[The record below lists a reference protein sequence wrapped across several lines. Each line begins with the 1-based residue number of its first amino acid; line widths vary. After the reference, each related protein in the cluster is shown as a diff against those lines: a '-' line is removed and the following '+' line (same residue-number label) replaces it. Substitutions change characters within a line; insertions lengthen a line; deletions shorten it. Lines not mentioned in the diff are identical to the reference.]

1 MNKLEYL
8 IKTFS
13 RTKRKDYE
21 NYILN
26 AIWQKIDY
34 LNIRPVTQQYVK
46 GDNNEYYLIDL
57 YFPQINVGIE
67 VDEAFHKKSTE
78 SDIKRELTIEE
89 KLSSIREDSLFELK
103 RIDATLPL
111 RNLTERIETVS
122 ADIKEK
128 IVDKKIT
135 EWDTDVPIK
144 ERIKKNGY
152 ISVDDFYRFRVI
164 TDVANQLF
172 FKNYK
177 GYQQASFVVTIVDEH
192 TQVWF
197 PTISTKAKKEHS
209 QWLNY
214 LNEDWSVIIEE
225 NIREDGKTVDHEVGD
240 LRVVFARIK
249 DNFGKF
255 SYRYIGNFRLK
266 EISVNSK
273 LRRYQKVSD
282 RLYIN
287 YEKEQLLMEETLKP
301 HLDTI
306 NTENRIISK

>member
-8 IKTFS
+8 VKTFS

-26 AIWQKIDY
+26 AVWHKIEN

-46 GDNNEYYLIDL
+46 GNNNEYYLIDL

-67 VDEAFHKKSTE
+67 VDEAFHKKNTE
-78 SDIKRELTIEE
+78 SDLKRELTIEE
-89 KLSSIREDSLFELK
+89 KLSSIRRDSLFELK

-111 RNLTERIETVS
+111 QKLTERIETVS
-122 ADIKEK
+122 AEIRENIADN
-128 IVDKKIT
+128 KIT
-135 EWDTDVPIK
+135 EWDTDVSIE

-152 ISVDDFYRFRVI
+152 LSVDEFYRFRLI

-177 GYQQASFVVTIVDEH
+177 GYQKASFAITIDDEDAL
-192 TQVWF
+192 VWF
-197 PTISTKAKKEHS
+197 PTISTKVKEEHS

-214 LNEDWSVIIEE
+214 LNKDWSVITEE
-225 NIREDGKTVDHEVGD
+225 NIRDDGKTVDHELDD
-240 LRVVFARIK
+240 LRVVFAKIK
-249 DNFGKF
+249 DNFGRF

-266 EISVNSK
+266 EISEDNK
-273 LRRYQKVSD
+273 LRRYVKVSD
-282 RLYIN
+282 QLYID
-287 YEKEQLLMEETLKP
+287 YEREELVTKKIVEP
-301 HLDTI
+301 HLDTTVEPYHI
-306 NTENRIISK
+306 

>member
-1 MNKLEYL
+1 MDKLEYL

-26 AIWQKIDY
+26 AIWQKMDF
-34 LNIRPVTQQYVK
+34 LDIRPVTQQYVK
-46 GDNNEYYLIDL
+46 GNDNEYYLIDL
-57 YFPQINVGIE
+57 YFPQINVGVE
-67 VDEAFHKKSTE
+67 VDEAFHKKNIE
-78 SDIKRELTIEE
+78 SDLKRELTIEE

-111 RNLTERIETVS
+111 HELTKRIEIVS
-122 ADIKEK
+122 AEINEK
-128 IVDKKIT
+128 IVDKKIKK
-135 EWDTDVPIK
+135 WDTDVSIK

-152 ISVDDFYRFRVI
+152 ISVDDFYRFRLI

-177 GYQQASFVVTIVDEH
+177 GYQQASFIVTIGNELTH
-192 TQVWF
+192 VWF
-197 PTISTKAKKEHS
+197 PTISTKAKEEHS

-214 LNEDWSVIIEE
+214 LNEDWSVITEE

-240 LRVVFARIK
+240 LRAVFAKIK

-255 SYRYIGNFRLK
+255 SYRYIGNFRLN
-266 EISVNSK
+266 EISNDNK
-273 LRRYQKVSD
+273 LRTYRKVSD
-282 RLYIN
+282 RLYID
-287 YEKEQLLMEETLKP
+287 YENEKLLM
-301 HLDTI
+301 
-306 NTENRIISK
+306 

>member
-1 MNKLEYL
+1 MDKLEYL

-26 AIWQKIDY
+26 AVWQRMDC
-34 LNIRPVTQQYVK
+34 LDIRPVTQQYVK
-46 GDNNEYYLIDL
+46 GNDNEYYLIDL
-57 YFPQINVGIE
+57 YFPQINVGVE
-67 VDEAFHKKSTE
+67 VDEAFHKKNIE
-78 SDIKRELTIEE
+78 SDLKRELTIEE

-111 RNLTERIETVS
+111 QELTKRIEIVS
-122 ADIKEK
+122 AEINEK

-135 EWDTDVPIK
+135 KWDTDVSIK

-152 ISVDDFYRFRVI
+152 ISVDDFYRFRLI

-177 GYQQASFVVTIVDEH
+177 GYQQASFIVTIGDELTH
-192 TQVWF
+192 VWF
-197 PTISTKAKKEHS
+197 PTISTKAKEEHS

-214 LNEDWSVIIEE
+214 LNEDWSVITEV
-225 NIREDGKTVDHEVGD
+225 NIREDGKTVNHEVGD
-240 LRVVFARIK
+240 LRAVFAKIK

-255 SYRYIGNFRLK
+255 SYRYIGNFRLN
-266 EISVNSK
+266 EISNNNK
-273 LRRYQKVSD
+273 LRTYRKVSD
-282 RLYIN
+282 RLYID
-287 YEKEQLLMEETLKP
+287 YENEKLLM
-301 HLDTI
+301 
-306 NTENRIISK
+306 

>member
-26 AIWQKIDY
+26 AIWQKIDC
-34 LNIRPVTQQYVK
+34 LDIRPVTQQYVK
-46 GDNNEYYLIDL
+46 GDNNGYYLIDL
-57 YFPQINVGIE
+57 YFPQINVGVE
-67 VDEAFHKKSTE
+67 VDEAFHKKNTE
-78 SDIKRELTIEE
+78 SDLKRELTIEE
-89 KLSSIREDSLFELK
+89 KLSSIREESLFELK

-111 RNLTERIETVS
+111 QKLTERIEAVS
-122 ADIKEK
+122 REIKEE
-128 IVDKKIT
+128 INDKKIT
-135 EWDTDVPIK
+135 EWDTDVSIK
-144 ERIKKNGY
+144 DQIKKKSY
-152 ISVDDFYRFRVI
+152 ISVDDFYRFRLI

-177 GYQQASFVVTIVDEH
+177 GYQQASFLVTIDDELTH
-192 TQVWF
+192 VWF
-197 PTISTKAKKEHS
+197 PTISTKAKEEHS

-266 EISVNSK
+266 EISEDNK
-273 LRRYQKVSD
+273 LRRYRKVSD

-287 YEKEQLLMEETLKP
+287 YEKKKLLMKKTLKP
-301 HLDTI
+301 HLDTSRR
-306 NTENRIISK
+306 TVP

>member
-1 MNKLEYL
+1 MDRLEYL

-26 AIWQKIDY
+26 AVWQKMDC
-34 LNIRPVTQQYVK
+34 LDIRPVTQQYVK
-46 GDNNEYYLIDL
+46 GNDNEYYLIDL
-57 YFPQINVGIE
+57 YFPQINVGVE
-67 VDEAFHKKSTE
+67 VDEAFHKKNIE
-78 SDIKRELTIEE
+78 SDLKRELTIEE

-103 RIDATLPL
+103 RIDATLSL
-111 RNLTERIETVS
+111 QELTKRIEIVS
-122 ADIKEK
+122 AEINEK

-135 EWDTDVPIK
+135 KWDTDVSIK

-152 ISVDDFYRFRVI
+152 ISVDDFYRFRLI

-177 GYQQASFVVTIVDEH
+177 GYQQASFIVNIGDELTH
-192 TQVWF
+192 VWF
-197 PTISTKAKKEHS
+197 PTISTKEKEEHS

-214 LNEDWSVIIEE
+214 LNEDWSVITEV

-240 LRVVFARIK
+240 LRAVFAKIK

-255 SYRYIGNFRLK
+255 SYRYIGNFRLN
-266 EISVNSK
+266 EISNDNK
-273 LRRYQKVSD
+273 LRTYQKVSD
-282 RLYIN
+282 RLYID
-287 YEKEQLLMEETLKP
+287 YENEKLLM
-301 HLDTI
+301 
-306 NTENRIISK
+306 